1 MPQIVVR
8 SLTQSGMGSVTLAER
23 TVPAEQHNDHYVA
36 QLIERVRWALIDA
49 EQIESEANV
58 HDQDEPKLAAPS
70 LSKGSAAGR
79 AVRASQRRGR
89 TRRVGEVGVTR

>member
-8 SLTQSGMGSVTLAER
+8 SLTQSGIGAVTLAER

-49 EQIESEANV
+49 ERIESQANV
-58 HDQDEPKLAAPS
+58 QDQDEPKLAAPA
-70 LSKGSAAGR
+70 LRKGSTAGQAAVAR
-79 AVRASQRRGR
+79 QRRGR

>member
-8 SLTQSGMGSVTLAER
+8 ALTQSGVGAVTLAER
-23 TVPAEQHNDHYVA
+23 AVPAEQQNEHYIT

-58 HDQDEPKLAAPS
+58 HDQDEPILADPPCRY
-70 LSKGSAAGR
+70 GSGAGR
-79 AVRASQRRGR
+79 DPVATQRRGR
-89 TRRVGEVGVTR
+89 ARRVGEVGAAR